1 MRTLL
6 LRTFLVIIACS
17 LLAHASCPAAEGGG
31 PQQTAETPDWA
42 SVLPADTILSFAVE
56 DAAAFREALFPSAP
70 SDEGVFSLE
79 KLLGM
84 IGESDP
90 KARAELA
97 KTTALVKTLLGALDG
112 RFVLAFSEE
121 PPKPTI
127 PFPVRPL
134 LFLGNVK
141 PKAKDVAAF
150 LSREVRPLLES
161 LGEKMELEKDGDSLR
176 VRVGDLDMF
185 IVTEG
190 TRLCASTDQ
199 SAALE
204 MKKGALPLESS
215 LAGRSPFQKAYRA
228 VGAGD
233 FFAYVDT
240 RKFVEMHFGG
250 LTSATVKGLTDLG
263 IASLDAVAFSA
274 KVDGS
279 FLKLKFGLTNAGEF
293 SGLPGIFL
301 RPNTP
306 SRAAKY
312 VPQDYSM
319 FLRFSVAEAAEAYRQ
334 WQGIVRKMTDDLS
347 WKEYQ
352 EGLAKLN
359 EERGFS
365 LEELL
370 GNLGDEAA
378 VAVKVPELIGIPP
391 MLFVIEV
398 KDEARALEILSRFLE
413 QAHAR
418 PQPFSTVAG
427 TVIQTT
433 SLAPGVMLSYAAKDG
448 HLIVGLSPLS
458 VASALKAA
466 ESGDSL
472 AASQQF
478 QAAVKAIPEETMF
491 SAYVELGPV
500 ARFMAGFAYF
510 IESKVQ
516 TVLPVLRF
524 EMDPSSQGARIIETL
539 TVESQRMGALTCY
552 GVRDKETFCLHADVP
567 MGTIRCVAAMLP
579 EPVARAR
586 EQARR
591 VACMN
596 NLSQIALACFMYLN
610 DHKSMFPERLSELEK
625 YVGNLEVFSCPETEA
640 EITVP
645 EDIDSKSSYTL
656 IGGFSLKDVKNPSEK
671 LVLYESVENH
681 KEGANV
687 AFADSHVEWVSSER
701 LQELLKQAGL

>member
-6 LRTFLVIIACS
+6 LRRSLVIIACS
-17 LLAHASCPAAEGGG
+17 LLVHAGCLAAAGGG

-42 SVLPADTILSFAVE
+42 SVLPADTILSFAIE
-56 DAAAFREALFPSAP
+56 DAGAFREAFFPAAP
-70 SDEGVFSLE
+70 SDKGVFLVE
-79 KLLGM
+79 KLLEM
-84 IGESDP
+84 IAESDP
-90 KARAELA
+90 KARADLE

-112 RFVLAFSEE
+112 QFVVAFRET
-121 PPKPTI
+121 PRWPT
-127 PFPVRPL
+127 F

-141 PKAKDVAAF
+141 PEAKDVAAF
-150 LSREVRPLLES
+150 LSREVGPLVEAF
-161 LGEKMELEKDGDSLR
+161 GEKMELEKDGDSLR
-176 VRVGDLDMF
+176 VRVGDLDTF

-190 TRLCASTDQ
+190 TRLFASTDQ

-215 LAGRSPFQKAYRA
+215 LAGRSPFQKVYRA
-228 VGAGD
+228 IGAGD
-233 FFAYVDT
+233 FFAYADT

-263 IASLDAVAFSA
+263 IASLDALAFSA
-274 KVDGS
+274 KADGS

-293 SGLPGIFL
+293 SGLPGILL

-319 FLRFSVAEAAEAYRQ
+319 FLRFSTAEATEAYHQ
-334 WQGIVRKMTDDLS
+334 WQGIVRKMTDDVS

-378 VAVKVPELIGIPP
+378 VAVKLPELIGIPP
-391 MLFVIEV
+391 VLIVVEV
-398 KDEARALEILSRFLE
+398 KDEARAIEIVSRCLEK
-413 QAHAR
+413 AGAR

-427 TVIQTT
+427 AAIQTT
-433 SLAPGVMLSYAAKDG
+433 SLAPGVMLSYAVKDG

-458 VASALKAA
+458 TASSLKAA

-472 AASQQF
+472 AASQNF
-478 QAAVKAIPEETMF
+478 QAAVKAIPDKTMF

-524 EMDPSSQGARIIETL
+524 EIDPSSQGARIIETL

-552 GVRDKETFCLHADVP
+552 GVRDRDTFSLHADLP
-567 MGTIRCVAAMLP
+567 MGAIRCVAAMLP
-579 EPVARAR
+579 EPVAQAR
-586 EQARR
+586 EKARR
-591 VACMN
+591 AACMN
-596 NLSQIALACFMYLN
+596 NLREIVTACFIYSNEHDL
-610 DHKSMFPERLSELEK
+610 KFPQKLSELQP
-625 YVGNLEVFSCPETEA
+625 YVGNLEVFSCPAKPSELTRA
-640 EITVP
+640 

-656 IGGFSLKDVKNPSEK
+656 IGGFSLKDIKNDSERV
-671 LVLYESVENH
+671 VLYEDIENH
-681 KEGANV
+681 AGSGANV
-687 AFADSHVEWVSSER
+687 AFADGHVEWVSAER

>member
-6 LRTFLVIIACS
+6 LRKSLVIIACS
-17 LLAHASCPAAEGGG
+17 LLVHAGCTAAEGGG
-31 PQQTAETPDWA
+31 PQQTAEAPDWA
-42 SVLPADTILSFAVE
+42 SVLPADTLLSFAIE
-56 DAAAFREALFPSAP
+56 DAGAFREAFFPSAP
-70 SDEGVFSLE
+70 SDEGVFSVE

-84 IGESDP
+84 IAESDP
-90 KARAELA
+90 KAKADLENTVELA
-97 KTTALVKTLLGALDG
+97 KTLLGALEG
-112 RFVLAFSEE
+112 RFVVALRET
-121 PPKPTI
+121 PRWPT
-127 PFPVRPL
+127 P

-141 PKAKDVAAF
+141 PDAKDVAAF
-150 LSREVRPLLES
+150 LSREVGPLLES
-161 LGEKMELEKDGDSLR
+161 LGEKMELEKEGESLR
-176 VRVGDLDMF
+176 VRVGDLDLF
-185 IVTEG
+185 IVTQK
-190 TRLCASTDQ
+190 TQFFASTDQ

-204 MKKGALPLESS
+204 MKKGALPIESS
-215 LAGRSPFQKAYRA
+215 LAGRSPFQKAYQA
-228 VGAGD
+228 VGLGD

-293 SGLPGIFL
+293 SGLPGILL

-306 SRAAKY
+306 NRAAKY

-319 FLRFSVAEAAEAYRQ
+319 FLRFSTAEAREAYRQ
-334 WQGIVRKMTDDLS
+334 WQGIVRKMTDDVS

-359 EERGFS
+359 EERGFL

-378 VAVKVPELIGIPP
+378 VAVKLPELIGIPP
-391 MLFVIEV
+391 VLVIAEV
-398 KDEARALEILSRFLE
+398 KDEAKALEFVSGILGK
-413 QAHAR
+413 AHAR
-418 PQPFSTVAG
+418 PQPYSTVAG
-427 TVIQTT
+427 APIQTT
-433 SLAPGVMLSYAAKDG
+433 TLVPGVMLSYAAKDG
-448 HLIVGLSPLS
+448 HLIIGLSPLS
-458 VASALKAA
+458 VASSLKAA

-472 AASQQF
+472 AASEAF
-478 QAAVKAIPEETMF
+478 QTAMRAVPDKNMF
-491 SAYVELGPV
+491 YAYVELGPV
-500 ARFMAGFAYF
+500 ARFLVGLAYF

-524 EMDPSSQGARIIETL
+524 EMDPSSQAARIIETL

-552 GVRDKETFCLHADVP
+552 GIRDKDTFSLHADVP

-586 EQARR
+586 ENARR
-591 VACMN
+591 VACLN
-596 NLSQIALACFMYLN
+596 NLSQIALACHMYAN
-610 DHKSMFPERLSELEK
+610 DHKDVFPERLSELEK
-625 YVGNLEVFSCPETEA
+625 YVGNLKVFSCPAELS
-640 EITVP
+640 EITRS
-645 EDIDSKSSYTL
+645 EDIDSKSSYKL
-656 IGGFSLKDVKNPSEK
+656 LGGFSTKDVKNLGGRV
-671 LVLYESVENH
+671 LVYESVENH

>member
-1 MRTLL
+1 
-6 LRTFLVIIACS
+6 
-17 LLAHASCPAAEGGG
+17 
-31 PQQTAETPDWA
+31 
-42 SVLPADTILSFAVE
+42 VLPADTILSFAIE
-56 DAAAFREALFPSAP
+56 DAGAFREAFFPSAP
-70 SDEGVFSLE
+70 SDEGVFSVE

-90 KARAELA
+90 KSRVPLEKGA
-97 KTTALVKTLLGALDG
+97 ALVKTLLRALDG
-112 RFVLAFSEE
+112 RFVVALRET
-121 PPKPTI
+121 PRWPT
-127 PFPVRPL
+127 F

-141 PKAKDVAAF
+141 PEAKDVAAF

-161 LGEKMELEKDGDSLR
+161 LGGKMELEREGDSLR
-176 VRVGDLDMF
+176 VRVADLDMF

-215 LAGRSPFQKAYRA
+215 LAGRSPFQKAYRTA
-228 VGAGD
+228 GAGD
-233 FFAYVDT
+233 FFAYADT

-250 LTSATVKGLTDLG
+250 LTSATVKGLVDLG

-274 KVDGS
+274 KADGA
-279 FLKLKFGLTNAGEF
+279 FLKLKFAVTNAGEF
-293 SGLPGIFL
+293 SGLPAIFL

-319 FLRFSVAEAAEAYRQ
+319 FLRFSTAEAREAYRQ
-334 WQGIVRKMTDDLS
+334 WQGIVRKMTDGVS

-359 EERGFS
+359 GERGFS

-378 VAVKVPELIGIPP
+378 VAVKLPELIGIPP
-391 MLFVIEV
+391 MLIVIEV
-398 KDEARALEILSRFLE
+398 KDEARAIEVLSRFLE
-413 QAHAR
+413 QARAR

-427 TVIQTT
+427 AQVQTT
-433 SLAPGVMLSYAAKDG
+433 TLVPGVMLSYAVKDG
-448 HLIVGLSPLS
+448 HLIIGLSPLS
-458 VASALKAA
+458 VASSLKAA

-472 AASQQF
+472 ATSPQF
-478 QAAVKAIPEETMF
+478 QAAMKAVPDKTMF

-500 ARFMAGFAYF
+500 ARFSFMARFAYLF
-510 IESKVQ
+510 MQSQIGKIFSGSQLEPDS
-516 TVLPVLRF
+516 
-524 EMDPSSQGARIIETL
+524 SSQAARIIQTL

-552 GVRDKETFCLHADVP
+552 GIRDENTFSLHADIP
-567 MGTIRCVAAMLP
+567 MGAIRCAAAMLP

-586 EQARR
+586 EAARR
-591 VACMN
+591 EACMK
-596 NLSQIALACFMYLN
+596 NLRQIALACFMYLN
-610 DHKSMFPERLSELEK
+610 DHKSMFPERLSELGK

-671 LVLYESVENH
+671 LVLYESVKNH
-681 KEGANV
+681 TEGANV
-687 AFADSHVEWVSSER
+687 AFADGHVEWVSSER